1 MVVPTRAFHGI
12 RVAGWVCAGL
22 LAGAVA
28 ARAEGLSLES
38 AGVRGGF
45 SAESG
50 SHGFHQAEVFGNWNL
65 PWGWDLGREFH
76 LQSRLDLSAGWLN
89 AHDQD
94 AAIGTLGPSLVVSR
108 AQWPVSL
115 AGGLS
120 PTFLSTHE
128 FGEDNLGTRVQFTS
142 HIGLN
147 LDFAR
152 HWRVGYR
159 FQHMSNAGLSTPNPG
174 LNMHM
179 FALSYLF

>member
-1 MVVPTRAFHGI
+1 MVFPTRAFRGI

-22 LAGAVA
+22 LVGAVT

-38 AGVRGGF
+38 VGVRGGF

-147 LDFAR
+147 SDFAR